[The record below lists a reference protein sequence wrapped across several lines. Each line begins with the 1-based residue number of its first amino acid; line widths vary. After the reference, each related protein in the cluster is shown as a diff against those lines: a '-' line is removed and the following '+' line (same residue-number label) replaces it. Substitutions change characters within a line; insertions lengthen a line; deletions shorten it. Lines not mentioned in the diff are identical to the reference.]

1 MSLSYSNTPVYIGKL
16 NSVGINTGFT
26 GSMDY
31 IPALRADV
39 TLDTSSNPK
48 RNLGVDVVASDQFTF
63 DNSLAAKI
71 SIESLI
77 QSGISEGFRFL
88 SGTTSA
94 QEAYV
99 PIEIGENLYQK
110 CYPTDISISVQPYVP
125 ATIRA
130 SFICLDPP
138 TGTKIS
144 GDSKAL
150 LNTTGIPISGDM
162 IVYGHT
168 CTLTNMGEVVGSVQ
182 SQVNFTRRYN
192 RSPVYSIGSVDASSM
207 LLDGIEE
214 EMSITST
221 GLGDLINL
229 SGQLLAG
236 SVGVSLQDKD
246 GSMAG
251 ALVGIMTM
259 PEGAR
264 AIGQRYGVVGG
275 ETIQTS
281 ATLKNIKL

>member
-1 MSLSYSNTPVYIGKL
+1 MSLSYSNTPVYIGGL
-16 NSVGINTGFT
+16 NSTGINTGFT
-26 GSMDY
+26 GSIDY
-31 IPALRADV
+31 VPAIRADV
-39 TLDTSSNPK
+39 TLETSPNPK
-48 RNLGVDVVASDQFTF
+48 RNLGVNVVASDQFTF
-63 DNSLAAKI
+63 DSSLAAKI
-71 SIESLI
+71 SVESLI
-77 QSGISEGFRFL
+77 QRDISEGFRFL
-88 SGTTSA
+88 SGTTGA

-99 PIEIGENLYQK
+99 PIEIGKNLYQK
-110 CYPTDISISVQPYVP
+110 CYPTDISISVQPYIP

-130 SFICLDPP
+130 NFICLDPP

-144 GDSKAL
+144 GDSNAL
-150 LNTTGIPISGDM
+150 LDTTGIPISGDM

-168 CTLTNMGEVVGSVQ
+168 CTLNNMGEVVGTVQ
-182 SQVNFTRRYN
+182 SQVNFTRRYD
-192 RSPVYSIGSVDASSM
+192 RSPVYGIGSVDASSM

-246 GSMAG
+246 GSMTGTLAE
-251 ALVGIMTM
+251 IMTM

-264 AIGQRYGVVGG
+264 AIGQSYGVVGG